1 MADSVN
7 NAINFIKKTFPETSL
22 RIENNNFI
30 FSGMFIIEAKK
41 DDFII
46 KISPQLDVVINSK
59 YPSVLP
65 RVFDTCNYVKGFH
78 KNYDNSLCLGTEV
91 DIGLVL
97 ANSNIENYFNLFFF
111 PYFLSYEYFKELNK
125 PLYGERQHGAEG
137 IFQSLEDIFNYH
149 ANDKYIFMYKLLLWA
164 SRKRKFHR
172 VFNKQEDR
180 NKAYK
185 YINCIISLRKVGPQI
200 LRDTVRMIELEYKT

>member
-91 DIGLVL
+91 
-97 ANSNIENYFNLFFF
+97 
-111 PYFLSYEYFKELNK
+111 
-125 PLYGERQHGAEG
+125 
-137 IFQSLEDIFNYH
+137 
-149 ANDKYIFMYKLLLWA
+149 
-164 SRKRKFHR
+164 
-172 VFNKQEDR
+172 
-180 NKAYK
+180 
-185 YINCIISLRKVGPQI
+185 
-200 LRDTVRMIELEYKT
+200 